1 MRKLVTLVLAI
12 ALLFLGAASSFATTV
27 TIPDPAPQD
36 FIFFGQGDAT
46 VTYSG
51 VVFAQSGALSD
62 GFFFNVG
69 SQFSGVA
76 AVLSS
81 QQQTWGDANILITLP
96 VFSTYF
102 SINFGTDGGTAV
114 SFTLSNDNSWTV
126 PSSGNQG
133 NLYGTPDFFSVTDT
147 PFDSVL
153 VTTHEN
159 DLQINNITYN
169 NTPEPG
175 TLIML
180 GSGVLA
186 GAGALRR
193 RLAA

>member
-1 MRKLVTLVLAI
+1 MRKLVTPVLAI
-12 ALLFLGAASSFATTV
+12 TLLFLGVASSFATTV
-27 TIPDPAPQD
+27 SIPDPAPQS

-46 VTYSG
+46 VTYSNL
-51 VVFAQSGALSD
+51 VFTQSGALSD
-62 GFFFNVG
+62 GYFFNVG
-69 SQFSGVA
+69 SLFSGVA

-96 VFSTYF
+96 VLTTYF

-114 SFTLSNDNSWTV
+114 SFTLSNGNSWTV